1 METRYS
7 IGRSRCFARAVLNAC
22 LKDILASANPEVV
35 ANLFFSKNG
44 TAEMFCG
51 LADIDEDT
59 FKTKCYELVAI
70 RESELELKKLERPK
84 KAMKAIAIRALQ
96 NRCKHERKMKEVEKW
111 IKTTQRKPRPWQSK
125 PKKKLGLLSKAK
137 SEVKRGQE

>member
-7 IGRSRCFARAVLNAC
+7 IGRSRYFARAVLNVC

-70 RESELELKKLERPK
+70 RESEL
-84 KAMKAIAIRALQ
+84 
-96 NRCKHERKMKEVEKW
+96 
-111 IKTTQRKPRPWQSK
+111 
-125 PKKKLGLLSKAK
+125 
-137 SEVKRGQE
+137 

>member
-1 METRYS
+1 MDTRYS
-7 IGRSRCFARAVLNAC
+7 IRCSRYFARAVLNAC

-51 LADIDEDT
+51 LADIDKDT

-70 RESELELKKLERPK
+70 RESELYTKEELKKTGAAQEGNESYCNSCFAK
-84 KAMKAIAIRALQ
+84 QMQ
-96 NRCKHERKMKEVEKW
+96 TRKEDE
-111 IKTTQRKPRPWQSK
+111 
-125 PKKKLGLLSKAK
+125 G
-137 SEVKRGQE
+137 G